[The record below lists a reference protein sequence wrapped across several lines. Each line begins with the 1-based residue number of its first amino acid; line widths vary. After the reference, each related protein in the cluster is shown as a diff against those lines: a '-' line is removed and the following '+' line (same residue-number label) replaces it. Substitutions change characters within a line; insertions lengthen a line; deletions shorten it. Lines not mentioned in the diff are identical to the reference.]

1 MKERI
6 YWIDNVKGIGMLMVI
21 VVHTCLWTTDTEVAS
36 LWARTF
42 CMPLFFILSGITKGL
57 FPKDI
62 NLKQTIKSR
71 FALLMIPFVIFSIF
85 NSVQKFAGMIVMRTM
100 TMEVLWDEM
109 IQIPLLGN
117 GVVWFLQALFISET
131 LFYVI
136 FTTKKRKYKLV
147 LTALLAFIIP
157 FLIATNNNH
166 ILIVL
171 NRTLEAYAL
180 IVLGYLMVG
189 LLRIG
194 IHKKIVMGVVLLAI
208 EIITVAKFGYSHQ
221 FMYGTFENIWNFIAV
236 GICGSI
242 GTIMLVLSLNV
253 NIPVLTYIG
262 KNSMSYMLVHS
273 TFILMFPYI
282 VLKYV
287 SGMPSYIIQ
296 FSAFLVIIFTVVASA
311 VTTELIRKYIPFV
324 LGVRCK

>member
-21 VVHTCLWTTDTEVAS
+21 VVHTCLWTTDTEIAS

-42 CMPLFFILSGITKGL
+42 CMPLYFILSGITKGL

-62 NLKQTIKSR
+62 NLKQTIKTR

-85 NSVQKFAGMIVMRTM
+85 NSMQKFAGMILMGTM
-100 TMEVLWDEM
+100 TTEVLWDE
-109 IQIPLLGN
+109 IVQIPLIGN

-131 LFYVI
+131 LFYVVY
-136 FTTKKRKYKLV
+136 TTKKKYNLI
-147 LTALLAFIIP
+147 LTALLAFILP
-157 FLIATNNNH
+157 FLIVTNNNQ

-180 IVLGYLMVG
+180 IVFGYLIVG
-189 LLRIG
+189 LLRMICTR
-194 IHKKIVMGVVLLAI
+194 KIAVGAILLAM
-208 EIITVAKFGYSHQ
+208 EIITVVKFGYSHQ
-221 FMYGTFENIWNFIAV
+221 FMYGIFENIWNFVAV

-242 GTIMLVLSLNV
+242 GTIMLVSSQNV

-296 FSAFLVIIFTVVASA
+296 ISAFLMVIFTVIASA
-311 VTTELIRKYIPFV
+311 VVTELIKKYIPFV
-324 LGVRCK
+324 LGIKYK

>member
-1 MKERI
+1 
-6 YWIDNVKGIGMLMVI
+6 MLMVI
-21 VVHTCLWTTDTEVAS
+21 VVHTCLWTTDTEIAS

-42 CMPLFFILSGITKGL
+42 CMPLYFILSGITKGL

-62 NLKQTIKSR
+62 NLKQTIKTR

-85 NSVQKFAGMIVMRTM
+85 NSMQKFAGMILMGTM
-100 TMEVLWDEM
+100 TTEVFWDE
-109 IQIPLLGN
+109 IVQIPLIGN

-131 LFYVI
+131 LFYVVY
-136 FTTKKRKYKLV
+136 TTKKKYNLV
-147 LTALLAFIIP
+147 LTALFAFILP
-157 FLIATNNNH
+157 FLIVTNNNQ

-180 IVLGYLMVG
+180 IVFGYLIVG
-189 LLRIG
+189 LLRMICTR
-194 IHKKIVMGVVLLAI
+194 KIAVGAILLAM

-221 FMYGTFENIWNFIAV
+221 FMYGIFENIWNFVAV

-242 GTIMLVLSLNV
+242 GTIMLVSSQNV

-287 SGMPSYIIQ
+287 SGMSSYIIQ
-296 FSAFLVIIFTVVASA
+296 ISAFLMVIFTVIASA
-311 VTTELIRKYIPFV
+311 VVTELIKKYIPFV
-324 LGVRCK
+324 LGIKYK